1 MVAVLLLWEP
11 QPRRILLIGVGGGSI
26 PMALINVRPGI
37 DIDAVDI
44 DEAVLRV
51 AQRYF
56 GLQPGPTLRLHALD
70 GREFVSAARARGAV
84 YDAVLLDAF
93 DAAGIP
99 PPLFSEPFLQDVRAL
114 LSPSGVFLANTFAAS
129 ASYAQ
134 ESATA
139 QRVFGRIHSVNLS
152 QTGGNR
158 LIVAAKTPVQLPEPS
173 TLWAEL
179 PSRSPQFERLGID
192 GASVRQFRFSTA
204 P

>member
-1 MVAVLLLWEP
+1 
-11 QPRRILLIGVGGGSI
+11 
-26 PMALINVRPGI
+26 
-37 DIDAVDI
+37 
-44 DEAVLRV
+44 V

-56 GLQPGPTLRLHALD
+56 GLKPGPTLRLHALD

-93 DAAGIP
+93 DAEGIP

-114 LSPSGVFLANTFAAS
+114 LSPSGVFLANTFSAS

-134 ESATA
+134 QSATA

-158 LIVAAKTPVQLPEPS
+158 LIVAAKIPAQLPDPS

-192 GASVRQFRFSTA
+192 GTSVRQFRFSTA